1 MRVLTRGGSFYAL
14 SVVSKKSSRCAVAR
28 GEVDVDAYSRRDA
41 EWRELGLASPA
52 RRALVDAG
60 LTRVSQLS
68 KRKRA
73 AIAEL
78 HGMGPNALKKIDI
91 AMSKRGLKFL
101 E

>member
-1 MRVLTRGGSFYAL
+1 M
-14 SVVSKKSSRCAVAR
+14 VSRKTSKCAVAR
-28 GEVDVDAYSRRDA
+28 GEVDLDAYSRRDA
-41 EWRELGLASPA
+41 EWKEIGLASPA

-68 KRKRA
+68 KWRRG

-91 AMSKRGLKFL
+91 AMSERGLKFL
-101 E
+101 RP